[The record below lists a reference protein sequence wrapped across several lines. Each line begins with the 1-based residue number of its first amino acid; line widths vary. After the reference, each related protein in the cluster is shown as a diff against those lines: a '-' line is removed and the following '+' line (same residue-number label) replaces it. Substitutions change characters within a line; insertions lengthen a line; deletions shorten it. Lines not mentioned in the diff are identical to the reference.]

1 MSLPQRTLGA
11 GMGAVVSLAL
21 LGGPGIALPLEFPGP
36 AVATVSRTVP
46 LATYKL
52 PLGPWAGG
60 AVPTRLFEG
69 ARSDSAWRVEGGG
82 LSTLQLLA
90 PLRDQLKEA
99 GYRMLW
105 ECETEACGGFDF
117 RFGTDVLDEPDMHVD
132 LGDFRFLAAER
143 DGPDGPEAVSLFV
156 SRSSDMGFVQM
167 ITIGS
172 AINPVPLTPPDPG
185 ERPSASI
192 SPGDTGTLAEQLDG
206 RGAVPL
212 DDLTFESGSALL
224 GQGQFGSLAAL
235 AAYLKENPQ
244 RTIALV
250 GHTDASG
257 NLATNIALSTARAAS
272 VRDRLIRDFGIPAAQ
287 VSAEGVGYL
296 APRDSNLTQEGRA
309 RNRRVEAVVTSTQ

>member
-1 MSLPQRTLGA
+1 MSLTLRVFVAGTGA
-11 GMGAVVSLAL
+11 AVSLAL
-21 LGGPGIALPLEFPGP
+21 LGGPGAALPLEFPGP
-36 AVATVSRTVP
+36 ATATVARTVP

-52 PLGPWAGG
+52 PLAPWADG
-60 AVPTRLFEG
+60 AIPTQLFEG
-69 ARSDSAWRVEGGG
+69 ARSDSAWRVDGGG

-90 PLRDQLKEA
+90 PLRDQVQEA
-99 GYRMLW
+99 GYRVLW
-105 ECETEACGGFDF
+105 ECETEGCGGFDF

-143 DGPDGPEAVSLFV
+143 DGPAGPEALSLLV

-167 ITIGS
+167 ITIGA
-172 AINPVPLTPPDPG
+172 AINPVPLTAPDPG
-185 ERPSASI
+185 EGPSVSI
-192 SPGDTGTLAEQLDG
+192 SPAEAGTLAEQLDG
-206 RGAVPL
+206 TGAVSL

-224 GQGQFGSLAAL
+224 GQGQFASLDAL
-235 AAYLKENPQ
+235 AAYLKANPQ

-272 VRDRLIRDFGIPAAQ
+272 VRDRLIRDFGVPAAR

-296 APRDSNLTQEGRA
+296 APRASNLTPEGRA